1 MPKIP
6 GFTDDFRKVLPT
18 FTSMGMVEPMRS
30 MGMVEPMRIKDGA
43 QQTIRKLFFQCSLN
57 LPSHLFSVL
66 LYLSLVPLIFLF
78 FMI

>member
-1 MPKIP
+1 MAKIP

-18 FTSMGMVEPMRS
+18 FTSMGMVEPMRR
-30 MGMVEPMRIKDGA
+30 ETRIKDGA

>member
-18 FTSMGMVEPMRS
+18 FTSMGMVEPMRRKT
-30 MGMVEPMRIKDGA
+30 RIKDGA